1 MRVKAEWSVQKEM
14 ELSVLA
20 QHERWSFPFPATGK
34 QSDNVISL
42 QFTVYPKKL
51 WSRMALKTSD

>member
-1 MRVKAEWSVQKEM
+1 M